1 MCCTVSDEILLLEKN
16 SIELFSNHIIVYTN
30 SKKGNLFGEHISILS
45 LDNFSLTSS
54 DVSFTIQTTDPSF
67 ILYTNYENYT
77 NVFIING
84 SNELIID
91 VSNNRELFT
100 NSYIEIIVTCT
111 FQQNKVSDYSYFILE
126 SLQNQSTNNFI
137 IDTRSFGLK
146 HIPTNITYGPYQCI
160 VNTNGRLDDTYKL
173 KFVNVS
179 NSVTNIDI
187 SNLLFTIKQKSL

>member
-1 MCCTVSDEILLLEKN
+1 M
-16 SIELFSNHIIVYTN
+16 
-30 SKKGNLFGEHISILS
+30 
-45 LDNFSLTSS
+45 TSS

-111 FQQNKVSDYSYFILE
+111 FQQNKVFDYSYFIFE
-126 SLQNQSTNNFI
+126 SLQNQSTNKFI

-146 HIPTNITYGPYQCI
+146 NIPTNITYGPYQCI
-160 VNTNGRLDDTYKL
+160 VNTNGRLHDTYKL